1 MKEFIDQK
9 IMDYVDLYSQ
19 QEPLLLKELNKETN
33 LKVLN
38 PRMLSGS
45 YQGRILSIISK
56 ILKPKMVLEIGTYTG
71 YSALC
76 IAEGL
81 DIGGTI
87 DTIDINE
94 ELQRIQNK
102 FFDKSGFAKQINQH
116 LGNALDIIPKIN
128 KTFDLVFL
136 DADKENYIEYFNLII
151 DKVNSGGVIIA
162 DNVLWSGKVIKADTN
177 DLVTNKLIEFNNL
190 INKDKRIE
198 NIILPFRD
206 GLSICRKI

>member
-9 IMDYVDLYSQ
+9 ILDYVDLYSQ

-94 ELQRIQNK
+94 ELQQIQNK
-102 FFDKSGFAKQINQH
+102 FFGKSGFSKQINQH

-162 DNVLWSGKVIKADTN
+162 DNVLWSGKVIKADSN

>member
-9 IMDYVDLYSQ
+9 ILDYVDLYSQ

-94 ELQRIQNK
+94 ELQQIQNK
-102 FFDKSGFAKQINQH
+102 FFDKSGFSKQINQH

>member
-9 IMDYVDLYSQ
+9 ILDYVDLYSQ
-19 QEPLLLKELNKETN
+19 QKPLLLKELNKETN

-94 ELQRIQNK
+94 ELQQIQNK
-102 FFDKSGFAKQINQH
+102 FFGKSGFSKQINQH

-177 DLVTNKLIEFNNL
+177 DLVTNKLKEFNNL

>member
-9 IMDYVDLYSQ
+9 ILDYVDLYSQ

-94 ELQRIQNK
+94 ELQQIQNK
-102 FFDKSGFAKQINQH
+102 FFGKSGFSKQINQH

>member
-1 MKEFIDQK
+1 MNEFIDQK
-9 IMDYVDLYSQ
+9 ILDYVELFSQ

-81 DIGGTI
+81 DVGGTI

-94 ELQRIQNK
+94 ELQQIQNK

-116 LGNALDIIPKIN
+116 VGNALEIIPTIN

-136 DADKENYIEYFNLII
+136 DADKENYIEYFHLII
-151 DKVNSGGVIIA
+151 DKVSSGGLIIV
-162 DNVLWSGKVIKADTN
+162 DNVLWSGKVIKAHNN
-177 DLVTNKLIEFNNL
+177 DFVTKKLIEFNNL
-190 INKDKRIE
+190 INDDKRIE
-198 NIILPFRD
+198 NIILPVRD

>member
-9 IMDYVDLYSQ
+9 ILDYVDLYSQ

-94 ELQRIQNK
+94 ELQQIQNK
-102 FFDKSGFAKQINQH
+102 FFGKSGFSKQINQH

-177 DLVTNKLIEFNNL
+177 DLVTNKLKEFNNL

>member
-9 IMDYVDLYSQ
+9 ILDYVDLYSQ

-33 LKVLN
+33 LKILN

-94 ELQRIQNK
+94 ELQQIQNK

-198 NIILPFRD
+198 NIILPLRD
-206 GLSICRKI
+206 GLSICRKN

>member
-94 ELQRIQNK
+94 ELQQIQNK

-162 DNVLWSGKVIKADTN
+162 DNVLWSGKVIKTDTN

-198 NIILPFRD
+198 NIILPLRD